1 MTTSLGK
8 SAICGELSATTIKTS
23 GNIEVN
29 GASELVADTLRT
41 PAGNLTF
48 IMDGGAIYT
57 MSDSTFSASGK
68 EVISATLRLT
78 SLPTSAPATQ
88 GSVWNDGGTLKIVP

>member
-1 MTTSLGK
+1 MTSLGNN
-8 SAICGELSATTIKTS
+8 AIVGNLSATTIKSS

-48 IMDGGAIYT
+48 IMDGGGIYSL
-57 MSDSTFSASGK
+57 SDSTFSAAGK
-68 EVISATLRLT
+68 QIISSTLLLT
-78 SLPTSAPATQ
+78 NLPTSAPATS
-88 GSVWNDGGTLKIVP
+88 GAVWNDSGTLKIVP